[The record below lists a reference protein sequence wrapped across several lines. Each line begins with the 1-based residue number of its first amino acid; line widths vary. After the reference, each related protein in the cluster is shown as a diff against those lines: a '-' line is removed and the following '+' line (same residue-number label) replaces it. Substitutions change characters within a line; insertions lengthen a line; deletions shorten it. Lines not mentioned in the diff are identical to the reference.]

1 MMTLD
6 LHELERLEREAT
18 SQAPP
23 PWIASSARQD
33 GTACV
38 YLPSDGPCRRI
49 VPVAETSAEQ
59 AALIAAARN
68 ALPALL
74 ARVRELEAEVR
85 RERADYAEA
94 RADLAR
100 MVGHLSACSNALG
113 VEQWAEMPKACAE
126 LRAMRALAEAAK
138 DHVDNHGRDDTYGA
152 VVAAVKAWRGSR

>member
-1 MMTLD
+1 MTLD
-6 LHELERLEREAT
+6 LDELERLEREAT

-23 PWIASSARQD
+23 PWIASPARQD

-74 ARVRELEAEVR
+74 AEI
-85 RERADYAEA
+85 RA
-94 RADLAR
+94 
-100 MVGHLSACSNALG
+100 
-113 VEQWAEMPKACAE
+113 
-126 LRAMRALAEAAK
+126 LRAVAEAAGSYLAEYE
-138 DHVDNHGRDDTYGA
+138 DFRNSLQLESALD
-152 VVAAVKAWRGSR
+152 AWRGSR